1 MAEMSVSDEEV
12 KKISFGESSYHTQAI
27 NEGADFAWTCRLP
40 HGPMKMIDRAWYD
53 FSKGTGK
60 YGKGYLRAEK
70 DIHVDDW
77 YFYAHFL
84 GDPVMP
90 GTIGL
95 DGCYQCM
102 GMAMLLLGFRGVA
115 RALAGTF
122 EYTGQVLTS
131 VKKTIYRLDIK
142 RIFNK
147 PSPLLIADVDY
158 FKDNDKEPIYK
169 LRDAR
174 MGFFKE
180 GELERS
186 PSYRPNW
193 GKIKETALKEI
204 ELSRQYYIKHSGG
217 EGY

>member
-1 MAEMSVSDEEV
+1 MAEIFVSEEEI
-12 KKISFGESSYHTQAI
+12 KKVSFGESSSHKKLLE
-27 NEGADFAWTCRLP
+27 EGADFAWICRLP
-40 HGPMKMIDRAWYD
+40 HGPMKMLDRAWYD
-53 FSKGTGK
+53 FDKDKGK

-70 DIHVDDW
+70 DIKPDDW
-77 YFYAHFL
+77 YFYSHFL

-95 DGCYQCM
+95 DGCYQCL
-102 GMAMLLLGFRGVA
+102 GLTLLLLGHRGVA

-131 VKKTIYRLDIK
+131 VKKTTYRMDIK
-142 RIFNK
+142 RIFSK

-174 MGFFKE
+174 MGFFRE

-186 PSYRPNW
+186 PSYRPDW
-193 GKIKETALKEI
+193 EKVRATALKDI
-204 ELSRQYYIKHSGG
+204 EESRQYYLKHFGG
-217 EGY
+217 EGF

>member
-1 MAEMSVSDEEV
+1 MVEQYVSDEDLSQG
-12 KKISFGESSYHTQAI
+12 SFGESIFQKRIIEAG
-27 NEGADFAWTCRLP
+27 NDFNWTGKLP

-53 FSKGTGK
+53 FDKGMGK

-70 DIHVDDW
+70 DISQNDW

-102 GMAMLLLGFRGVA
+102 GLTLLILGLWGVA

-122 EYTGQVLTS
+122 EYTGQVLTKT
-131 VKKTIYRLDIK
+131 KKTIYKLDIK
-142 RIFNK
+142 RIIHK

-158 FKDNDKEPIYK
+158 YKDEDSEPIYK

-174 MGFFKE
+174 MGLFKE

-186 PSYRPNW
+186 SSYRPSW
-193 GKIKETALKEI
+193 EKVKEKAIDEI
-204 ELSRQYYIKHSGG
+204 EASKQFYLKRFNKD
-217 EGY
+217 GY

>member
-1 MAEMSVSDEEV
+1 MEIFIGEEEIA
-12 KKISFGESSYHTQAI
+12 KTSTGESSFQKKLLA
-27 NEGADFAWTCRLP
+27 EKVDPLWTCRLP
-40 HGPMKMIDRAWYD
+40 HGPMKMLDRAWYD

-70 DIHVDDW
+70 DIDQNDW
-77 YFYAHFL
+77 YFYSHFL

-95 DGCYQCM
+95 DGCYQCL
-102 GMAMLLLGFRGVA
+102 GLTLLLLGQSGVA

-122 EYTGQVLTS
+122 EYNGQVLAS
-131 VKKTIYRLDIK
+131 VKKTVYRMDIK
-142 RIFNK
+142 RFFTK

-158 FKDNDKEPIYK
+158 FKDDDKEPIYR

-174 MGFFKE
+174 MGFFRK

-186 PSYRPNW
+186 PAYHPNW
-193 GKIKETALKEI
+193 DKVKEQAIKDVEQSK
-204 ELSRQYYIKHSGG
+204 QYYLKNFGT

>member
-1 MAEMSVSDEEV
+1 MEIFINDEELSNV
-12 KKISFGESSYHTQAI
+12 SFGNSTYQKKIIDQK
-27 NEGADFAWTCRLP
+27 ADANWVCRLP
-40 HGPMKMIDRAWYD
+40 HGPMKMLDRAWYD
-53 FSKGTGK
+53 FEKGKGK

-70 DIHVDDW
+70 DITPDDW

-90 GTIGL
+90 GTIGI
-95 DGCYQCM
+95 DGCYQCLGTTLLIM
-102 GMAMLLLGFRGVA
+102 GCKGVA
-115 RALAGTF
+115 RALAGKF

-131 VKKTIYRLDIK
+131 VKKTVYRMDIK
-142 RIFNK
+142 RFFSK

-158 FKDNDKEPIYK
+158 FKDDDKEPIYK

-186 PSYRPNW
+186 PAYRPDWNKVKEKALAEIDASREYYLKNF
-193 GKIKETALKEI
+193 GK
-204 ELSRQYYIKHSGG
+204 